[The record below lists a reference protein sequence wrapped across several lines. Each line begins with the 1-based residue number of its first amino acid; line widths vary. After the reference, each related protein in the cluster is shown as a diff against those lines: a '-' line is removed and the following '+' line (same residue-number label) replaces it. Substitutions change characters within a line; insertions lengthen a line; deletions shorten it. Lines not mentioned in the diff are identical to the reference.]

1 MATGLQQTVP
11 TTAVTASTLVDWSA
25 AWGKVLNYPSASVT
39 LGTPLLFSTEDK
51 GTNAINYVQQ
61 GSINWAKYNGSYTL
75 GWTI

>member
-39 LGTPLLFSTEDK
+39 LGTPLLFSTED
-51 GTNAINYVQQ
+51 
-61 GSINWAKYNGSYTL
+61 
-75 GWTI
+75 